1 MRLSRQFL
9 VAPRGKMIKPVGMGQ
24 KPMGLKRAIMPLAV
38 KKPLLSQ
45 KMGISGRGGV
55 LLLSEGLGSADKNA
69 VGNGMCGRG
78 YGVRSPNPQVLE
90 KLERLQIGKP
100 RKNISVSF

>member
-9 VAPRGKMIKPVGMGQ
+9 VPSRSRMIKPVGQGQ
-24 KPMGLKRAIMPLAV
+24 KPMGLKRAVMPLGV
-38 KKPLLSQ
+38 KRQVLAE

-69 VGNGMCGRG
+69 VSGGRG
-78 YGVRSPNPQVLE
+78 FGVKSPNPAVLQ

-100 RKNISVSF
+100 RKNVSISF